1 MNPFRR
7 WGHSNMN
14 YNKAEF
20 EKSYGISSQLP
31 PSDIT
36 EIAFAGRSNVGKSSL
51 LNKLFNRKSLARVSS
66 VPGKTITIN
75 FYDVDGY
82 KFVDLPGYGY
92 AKLSK
97 SERDRFGELM
107 EGYFQSGRN
116 IKLVVQLVD
125 MRHKPSQDDFGMI
138 EFMKQMNIPFIVVC
152 TKADKLKVK
161 EFKKREQEIK
171 EELSMVDS
179 DLIIPFSSQ
188 NGLGL
193 DKIKMLIE
201 KSLTD

>member
-1 MNPFRR
+1 
-7 WGHSNMN
+7 MN

-20 EKSYGISSQLP
+20 EKAFGISSQLP
-31 PSDIT
+31 QSISP
-36 EIAFAGRSNVGKSSL
+36 EIAFSGRSNVGKSSL

-75 FYDVDGY
+75 FYNVDDC

-97 SERDRFGELM
+97 TERDRFGELM

-138 EFMKQMNIPFIVVC
+138 DFMQQMNIPFIIAC

-161 EFKKREQEIK
+161 EFKKREREIK
-171 EELSMVDS
+171 QELNMVDES
-179 DLIIPFSSQ
+179 LIVPFSSQ
-188 NGLGL
+188 TGLGL
-193 DKIKMLIE
+193 DNIKMLIE
-201 KSLTD
+201 KSLEQ

>member
-1 MNPFRR
+1 
-7 WGHSNMN
+7 MN

-161 EFKKREQEIK
+161 ELKKREQEIK

>member
-1 MNPFRR
+1 
-7 WGHSNMN
+7 MN

-20 EKSYGISSQLP
+20 ERAFGISGQLP
-31 PSDIT
+31 PSEVP

-97 SERDRFGELM
+97 SERDRFSELM

-125 MRHKPSQDDFGMI
+125 MRHKPSQDDYGMI
-138 EFMKQMNIPFIVVC
+138 DFMQQMDIPFIVVC

-161 EFKKREQEIK
+161 EFKRREKEIK
-171 EELSMVDS
+171 DELSMVDEN
-179 DLIIPFSSQ
+179 LIIPFSSQ
-188 NGLGL
+188 SGLGL
-193 DKIKMLIE
+193 DTVKMLIE
-201 KSLTD
+201 KSLGA

>member
-1 MNPFRR
+1 
-7 WGHSNMN
+7 MN

-31 PSDIT
+31 QSDIT

>member
-1 MNPFRR
+1 
-7 WGHSNMN
+7 MN

-20 EKSYGISSQLP
+20 EKAFGISSQLP
-31 PSDIT
+31 ESISP
-36 EIAFAGRSNVGKSSL
+36 EIAFSGRSNVGKSSL

-75 FYDVDGY
+75 FYNVDDC

-97 SERDRFGELM
+97 TERDRFGELM

-138 EFMKQMNIPFIVVC
+138 DFMQQMNIPFIIAC

-161 EFKKREQEIK
+161 EFQKREREIK
-171 EELSMVDS
+171 QELNMVDEG
-179 DLIIPFSSQ
+179 LIVPFSSQ
-188 NGLGL
+188 TGLGL
-193 DKIKMLIE
+193 DNIKMLIE
-201 KSLTD
+201 KSLEQ

>member
-1 MNPFRR
+1 
-7 WGHSNMN
+7 MN

-20 EKSYGISSQLP
+20 EKAFGISSQLP
-31 PSDIT
+31 QSISP
-36 EIAFAGRSNVGKSSL
+36 EIAFSGRSNVGKSSL

-75 FYDVDGY
+75 FYNVDDY

-97 SERDRFGELM
+97 TERDRFGELM
-107 EGYFQSGRN
+107 EVYFQSGRN

-138 EFMKQMNIPFIVVC
+138 DFMQQMNIPFIIAC

-161 EFKKREQEIK
+161 EFQKREREIK
-171 EELSMVDS
+171 QELNMVDEG
-179 DLIIPFSSQ
+179 LIVPVSSQ
-188 NGLGL
+188 TGLGL
-193 DKIKMLIE
+193 DNIKMLIE
-201 KSLTD
+201 KSLEQ

>member
-1 MNPFRR
+1 
-7 WGHSNMN
+7 MN

-20 EKSYGISSQLP
+20 EKAFGISSQLP
-31 PSDIT
+31 QSISP
-36 EIAFAGRSNVGKSSL
+36 EIAFSGRSNVGKRSL

-75 FYDVDGY
+75 FYNVDDC

-97 SERDRFGELM
+97 TERDRFGELM

-138 EFMKQMNIPFIVVC
+138 DFMQQMNIPFIIAC

-161 EFKKREQEIK
+161 EFQKREREIK
-171 EELSMVDS
+171 QELNMVDEG
-179 DLIIPFSSQ
+179 LIVPFSSQ
-188 NGLGL
+188 TGLGL
-193 DKIKMLIE
+193 DNIKMLIE
-201 KSLTD
+201 KSLEQ

>member
-1 MNPFRR
+1 
-7 WGHSNMN
+7 MN

-138 EFMKQMNIPFIVVC
+138 DFMKQMNIPFIVVC

-179 DLIIPFSSQ
+179 DLIFPFSSQ

>member
-1 MNPFRR
+1 
-7 WGHSNMN
+7 MN

-20 EKSYGISSQLP
+20 EKAFGISSQLP
-31 PSDIT
+31 QSISP
-36 EIAFAGRSNVGKSSL
+36 EIAFSGRSNVGKSSL

-75 FYDVDGY
+75 FYNVDDC

-97 SERDRFGELM
+97 TERDRFGELM

-138 EFMKQMNIPFIVVC
+138 DFMQQMNIPFIIAC

-161 EFKKREQEIK
+161 EFQKREQEIK
-171 EELSMVDS
+171 QELNMVDEG
-179 DLIIPFSSQ
+179 LIVPFSSQ
-188 NGLGL
+188 TGLGL
-193 DKIKMLIE
+193 DNIKMLIE
-201 KSLTD
+201 KSLEQ